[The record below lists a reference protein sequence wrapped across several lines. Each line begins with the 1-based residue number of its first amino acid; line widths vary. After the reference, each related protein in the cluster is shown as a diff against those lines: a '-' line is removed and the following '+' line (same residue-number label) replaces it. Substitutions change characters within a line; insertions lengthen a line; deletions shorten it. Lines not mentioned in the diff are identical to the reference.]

1 MAEHPNVTLVRRAM
15 QAMNEQDMSKAG
27 QEMAVVDAFMADDIV
42 WHEIGRAEPRRGK
55 DELRAAMMNGARD
68 WTITYEVHDVIANDD
83 HAIALGTATAVR
95 GDRTLRYQSAE
106 IFHIRDGEGR
116 RTLGLLGR
124 YRCHRRVLRLG
135 LMPLAGPRD
144 GVVVELPGPGFVGA

>member
-1 MAEHPNVTLVRRAM
+1 MAEHPNAALVRRAM
-15 QAMNEQDMSKAG
+15 QAMNERDMSKAQ

-55 DELRAAMMNGARD
+55 DELRAALMGGASD

-95 GDRTLRYQSAE
+95 GGRTLQYRTAE
-106 IFHIRDGEGR
+106 VFHIRDGKATER
-116 RTLGLLGR
+116 WAFSDDT
-124 YRCHRRVLRLG
+124 
-135 LMPLAGPRD
+135 AAI
-144 GVVVELPGPGFVGA
+144 VEFFA